1 MYKQELNK
9 LKQNCTEYN
18 MELVEWFFDQNYL
31 NCFWYDSD
39 LIARID
45 EKSGSVNLHCY
56 GSNSC
61 SILNDSNEIQNIFYK
76 SEGEAM
82 IKDPYVRDAIQND
95 ATLQAL
101 IASHKIRFS
110 AKSHIELIVKNKN
123 GKVVKTITPKE
134 ENVFTAMKTIAERIM
149 YADKILTVIG
159 YKFDKTSPIHFVINE
174 PAMMVTVKYA
184 TYNVKYKG
192 KWYILKNKT
201 DFENFCGNIFS
212 YENKHN

>member
-110 AKSHIELIVKNKN
+110 AIN
-123 GKVVKTITPKE
+123 
-134 ENVFTAMKTIAERIM
+134 F
-149 YADKILTVIG
+149 
-159 YKFDKTSPIHFVINE
+159 FD
-174 PAMMVTVKYA
+174 
-184 TYNVKYKG
+184 
-192 KWYILKNKT
+192 
-201 DFENFCGNIFS
+201 
-212 YENKHN
+212 